1 MGYHDPVSTPAR
13 PEPTTTF
20 SHLDPGARGNRLK
33 FERRVTVLAL
43 AAGLPSVALCALLL
57 WFDGYSSRVQWTVD
71 LLLVCLWLGVAAS
84 LKNRVVRPL
93 QTLSNILAAIR
104 EGDYS
109 IRGRRAAS
117 GDALG
122 EVMLEVNDLGATLR
136 GQRLGAMEATAL
148 LRTVISEIDSAIFA
162 FDPSQ
167 QLRLVNRAGERLLA
181 QPAALLLGRTSA
193 ELGLAECL
201 DGHDDRAPGATQM
214 VFPGGAGRWEIRRG
228 TFREG
233 GMQHQLLVLTDLS
246 QTLREEERSAWQR
259 LLRVLGHE
267 LNNSL
272 APIKSV
278 AGSLAD
284 LIERDTRPADW
295 RDDMHRG
302 LEVISSRADSLAR
315 FIESYSKLARLPPPR
330 FERLRIGELVKR
342 VAALETRLPVKVS
355 DGPDIAVRA
364 DSAQLEQLLIN
375 LIRNA
380 VDASLENQGG
390 VEVEWTRQ
398 NGKVIV
404 SVKDEGLGLANTTN
418 LFVPFFT
425 TKATG
430 SGIGL
435 VLSRQIAESHG
446 GNVTL
451 ENRRDVTGCEA
462 KLILPM

>member
-1 MGYHDPVSTPAR
+1 MRIVPPKRSASVAAPSTAGCKSMGYHDAVSAP
-13 PEPTTTF
+13 PKSPKPSQTF
-20 SHLDPGARGNRLK
+20 THLDPAIRGSHLN
-33 FERRVTVLAL
+33 FEGRVTALAI
-43 AAGLPSVALCALLL
+43 AAGLPAVALCSFLL

-71 LLLVCLWLGVAAS
+71 LLLVCVWLGIAAN

-148 LRTVISEIDSAIFA
+148 LRTVMAEIDSAIFA
-162 FDPSQ
+162 FDPEQ
-167 QLRLVNRAGERLLA
+167 RVRLVNRAGERLLA
-181 QPAALLLGRTSA
+181 QSESHLLGRTSE
-193 ELGLAECL
+193 ELGLSQCL
-201 DGHDDRAPGATQM
+201 NGHHHLGPYTMQMNFPGA
-214 VFPGGAGRWEIRRG
+214 AGRWEIRCG

-246 QTLREEERSAWQR
+246 KTLREEERSAWQR

-284 LIERDTRPADW
+284 LMKRDTQPADW
-295 RDDMHRG
+295 REDMHRG
-302 LEVISSRADSLAR
+302 LEVISARAESLSR

-330 FERLRIGELVKR
+330 FEQLKIGELVQR
-342 VAALETRLPVKVS
+342 DAALETRLPVNV
-355 DGPDIAVRA
+355 VRA
-364 DSAQLEQLLIN
+364 E
-375 LIRNA
+375 
-380 VDASLENQGG
+380 
-390 VEVEWTRQ
+390 
-398 NGKVIV
+398 
-404 SVKDEGLGLANTTN
+404 
-418 LFVPFFT
+418 
-425 TKATG
+425 
-430 SGIGL
+430 
-435 VLSRQIAESHG
+435 
-446 GNVTL
+446 
-451 ENRRDVTGCEA
+451 DV
-462 KLILPM
+462 

>member
-20 SHLDPGARGNRLK
+20 SHLDPGARGARLK

-193 ELGLAECL
+193 ELGLADCL

-390 VEVEWTRQ
+390 V
-398 NGKVIV
+398 
-404 SVKDEGLGLANTTN
+404 
-418 LFVPFFT
+418 
-425 TKATG
+425 
-430 SGIGL
+430 
-435 VLSRQIAESHG
+435 
-446 GNVTL
+446 
-451 ENRRDVTGCEA
+451 
-462 KLILPM
+462 